1 MPEREDA
8 ERITD
13 GRRRKGERR
22 RRELLE
28 AVLRV
33 IVRDGIAA
41 VTQRAVAKEAG
52 VPPSAVLYYFATVD
66 ELLVAALARVN
77 GDYIE
82 RVRALPEEP
91 GAALRGLAGLIAEA
105 ADAERASALAEYELY
120 LMAARRPALRA
131 ELHRWNGCLDAL
143 ALRCAGP
150 DPAARAAFTAAVDGL
165 MMRAFVEEGPAD
177 PERVHAAL
185 SRLAPGAAGGPA
197 R

>member
-1 MPEREDA
+1 MPEREGA

-66 ELLVAALARVN
+66 EMLVAALSKVN
-77 GDYIE
+77 GDYIA
-82 RVRALPEEP
+82 RVEALPEEP
-91 GAALRGLAGLIAEA
+91 GPALRGLAELIAEA
-105 ADAERASALAEYELY
+105 ADSRRAEALAEYELY
-120 LMAARRPALRA
+120 MLAARRPALRA
-131 ELHRWNGCLDAL
+131 ELHRWSGCLEGV
-143 ALRCAGP
+143 ALRCAGA
-150 DPAARAAFTAAVDGL
+150 DPESRAAFAAAVAGL
-165 MMRAFVEEGPAD
+165 MMRMFVEEEPPD
-177 PERVHAAL
+177 PERVYAVL
-185 SRLAPGAAGGPA
+185 RRLAPGGP